1 MTVKSAAAFID
12 RSEQAANEAVARLM
26 DADVLRQTTVGRRN
40 RAFEAADLIDALT
53 VLERRLASP
62 AGETRSSAP
71 SRRVP
76 QRPSARP
83 PVALGS

>member
-26 DADVLRQTTVGRRN
+26 DALRQTTVGRRN

-53 VLERRLASP
+53 ALERRLASP
-62 AGETRSSAP
+62 EGETRSSAP

-83 PVALGS
+83 PVAPGS